1 MRKSIYKWV
10 CCLAVLAVGCT
21 NKLQDKTINLG
32 QDELVWCGVI
42 NDGHLMPLADGYKMD
57 FYGRNKVN
65 QINPVV
71 LTNKGQYIWSEEPFA
86 FEVSGNQIKI
96 NDSYGT
102 VQTGK
107 YGETLA
113 EVYRHVASKFFPA
126 SGKMPDTLLFA
137 APQYNTWI
145 ELNYNHNQADILKY
159 AQAIIDNGL
168 PPGVFMI
175 DDTWQ
180 EDYGLW
186 DFHPGRFPDPK
197 AMVDQLHQMG
207 FKVMLWV
214 CPFVSADQKLI
225 YYELKDKKALMLE
238 KENPTDT
245 WETAK
250 NPAMIRWWNGVSAEL
265 DLSSPEAVNWFNA
278 QLDRLVRDYNIDGF
292 KFDAADLHFYPANTL
307 SMGNVS
313 PNKQAEIYAQI
324 GLRFPLNEYRAC
336 WKMAGQP
343 LAQRLH
349 DKKHNWEDL
358 RRLIPLMITEGLS
371 GYTFACPDM
380 IGGGLLDT
388 FADESLI
395 DQDLVVR
402 SAQCHALMPMMQFSV
417 APWRILDKT
426 HMDAVKEAVNLRMRL
441 TPTIVELA
449 KNSAATGEPILKSM
463 EFVFPNQ
470 GFAKVVDQ
478 FMLGDSILVAPM
490 VEKSKQARNVILP
503 EGKWM
508 DELGVAYN
516 GGQTVTVDVPLNR
529 LPYFTLSKK

>member
-1 MRKSIYKWV
+1 MKNNLLIAIFA
-10 CCLAVLAVGCT
+10 LAAMFGCRQGAT
-21 NKLQDKTINLG
+21 DKIVTLG
-32 QDELVWCGVI
+32 ADESVWAGVI
-42 NDGHLMPLADGYKMD
+42 NDGHLMPLTDGYKMD
-57 FYGRNKVN
+57 FYGNNKVN
-65 QINPVV
+65 QTNPVI
-71 LTNKGQYIWSEEPFA
+71 LTSKGQFVWSEEPFA
-86 FEVSGNQIKI
+86 FEIKGNTIVI
-96 NDSYGT
+96 SDSLGL

-107 YGETLA
+107 QGETLA
-113 EVYRHVASKFFPA
+113 EVYRFVAGKYFPA

-180 EDYGLW
+180 EDYGIW
-186 DFHPGRFPDPK
+186 DFHPKRFPNPK
-197 AMVDQLHQMG
+197 AMIDQLHQMG

-214 CPFVSADQKLI
+214 CPFVSADQKML
-225 YYELKDKKALMLE
+225 YFELKDKKAFILE
-238 KENPTDT
+238 KETADAT
-245 WETAK
+245 WETSDK
-250 NPAMIRWWNGVSAEL
+250 PYMTEWWNGVSANL
-265 DLSSPEAVNWFNA
+265 DYSNPEAVKWFNA
-278 QLDRLVRDYNIDGF
+278 QLDRLVADYNIDGF
-292 KFDAADLHFYPANTL
+292 KFDAADSRFYPENSL

-313 PNKQAEIYAQI
+313 PNKQAEYYAQL

-349 DKKHNWEDL
+349 DKAHSWEDL
-358 RRLIPLMITEGLS
+358 QKLIPLMVAEGIS
-371 GYTFACPDM
+371 GYTFSCPDM
-380 IGGGLLDT
+380 IGGGLLET
-388 FADESLI
+388 FTNDSLI

-426 HMDAVKEAVNLRMRL
+426 HMDAVKEAVKLRMKFTPLIVRL
-441 TPTIVELA
+441 AAESA
-449 KNSAATGEPILKSM
+449 KTGEPILKNM

-478 FMLGDSILVAPM
+478 FMLGDSVLVAPV
-490 VEKSKQARNVILP
+490 VEKGKAGRTVVLP
-503 EGKWM
+503 AGKWT
-508 DELGVAYN
+508 DDRGQEFE
-516 GGQTVTVDVPLNR
+516 GGTTINVETPLNS
-529 LPYFTLSKK
+529 LPWFQRKK